1 MITTRHFAIAPP
13 VTRALAL
20 VACASI
26 IAALPGQRHALAQSA
41 YPDRPVRFII
51 PFAPGGAGDFVG
63 RIVAARLAEGLGQP
77 MVVDNRPGASGLLG
91 VELGIASKPDGYTL
105 VLGNNGA
112 IVISPAVYAT
122 SPVRPARDLSAI
134 TQIVDVPSIL
144 VVHPSLPVKTTR
156 QLVDLARKRP
166 GELNFGSPGSASGNR
181 LEMEVFRRGAGL
193 DMTHIPYKGGA
204 GPAVAALVAGETH
217 LMFTTLSSVVPFV
230 KAGRLR
236 ALAVTSAA
244 RSEVLPDVPTTTE
257 AGLTDLVGGSWQGLF
272 FPKDVPAPIIERVFG
287 ATVKAL
293 GDPEVRRRLAAGGA
307 EVVLSASPAEF
318 GRFVAAET
326 VKWGRV
332 VKESGASAD

>member
-1 MITTRHFAIAPP
+1 MTVRTFDAAPRATRPAALFA
-13 VTRALAL
+13 
-20 VACASI
+20 VACA
-26 IAALPGQRHALAQSA
+26 LGMPGAPDALAQGA
-41 YPDRPVRFII
+41 YPERPVRFII

-91 VELGIASKPDGYTL
+91 VELGAASKPDGYTL

-112 IVISPAVYAT
+112 IVISPAIYAT
-122 SPVRPARDLSAI
+122 STVRPARDLAAI
-134 TQIVDVPSIL
+134 SQIVDVPSIL

-181 LEMEVFRRGAGL
+181 LEMEVFRRVAGL
-193 DMTHIPYKGGA
+193 DMAHIPYKGGA
-204 GPAVAALVAGETH
+204 GPAVAALVAGETQ

-236 ALAVTSAA
+236 ALALTSPA
-244 RSEVLPDVPTTTE
+244 RSEVLPEVPTTTE
-257 AGLTDLVGGSWQGLF
+257 LGLTELVGGSWQGLF
-272 FPKDVPAPIIERVFG
+272 FPKDVPGPILERVFG

-293 GDPEVRRRLAAGGA
+293 GDADVRRRLASGGA
-307 EVVLSASPAEF
+307 EVVVSASTAEF
-318 GRFVAAET
+318 ARYVAAET

-332 VKESGASAD
+332 VKESGASAE

>member
-1 MITTRHFAIAPP
+1 MTVRTFDAVPR
-13 VTRALAL
+13 VTRPAALFA
-20 VACASI
+20 VACVLGMAG
-26 IAALPGQRHALAQSA
+26 APDALAQGT
-41 YPDRPVRFII
+41 YPERPVRFII

-91 VELGIASKPDGYTL
+91 VELGAASKPDGYTL

-112 IVISPAVYAT
+112 IVISPAIYAT
-122 SPVRPARDLSAI
+122 STVRPARDLAAI
-134 TQIVDVPSIL
+134 SQIVDVPSIL

-193 DMTHIPYKGGA
+193 DMAHIPYKGGA
-204 GPAVAALVAGETH
+204 GPAVAALVAGETQ

-236 ALAVTSAA
+236 ALALTSPA
-244 RSEVLPDVPTTTE
+244 RSEVLPEVPTTTE
-257 AGLTDLVGGSWQGLF
+257 LGLTELVGGSWQGLF
-272 FPKDVPAPIIERVFG
+272 FPKDVPGPILERVFG

-293 GDPEVRRRLAAGGA
+293 GDADVRRRLASGGA
-307 EVVLSASPAEF
+307 EVVVSASPAEF
-318 GRFVAAET
+318 ARYVAAET

-332 VKESGASAD
+332 VKESGASAE